1 MKKILNAFL
10 FLLCIIGLKGLQI
23 KAIDWEFIPKGI
35 NYISKDQFIM
45 TETDEDV
52 ILTSYRYIKID
63 SSITYWLKVGSE
75 NNLNN
80 ITFKDSSYRSNKV
93 LAEEGS
99 WQQLTKTGT
108 PLDYSS
114 SIEYLRLSFKYPK
127 ASNDFLTPEQ
137 VFENLEI
144 YFNLYDSSL
153 FNPDSDFTY
162 QGVDYSSYSQ
172 INSKDLRISYQTSFN
187 LTEFENSL
195 MAYDNYDGNITAKI
209 IKEVDT
215 YSAQENRVGNYL
227 VQYSVQDE
235 ALNESTFTLNLEV
248 YDEIPPTISGLNS
261 YEKSVNEEL
270 SVEELKTVLGITA
283 HDDYDGNLTDN
294 IVIENDLYTG
304 KENTVGEHTVTYK
317 VADSSNNTT
326 FFTATVIVTDSEGP
340 VFTGENSYTVN
351 TDETLDLE
359 EIRLS
364 LRAVDAVSGN
374 CFVELHL
381 DNYSFNKTKVGVYD
395 VIYKASDNEGNTT
408 YFTVTVTVKD
418 NIPPIFMI
426 KLNPINMATSSP
438 LSISNVLDMTRPYYG
453 FDTNLVYE
461 DRALVEGENIIHLSS
476 DNQNYELTINYI
488 KTEKKE
494 PSVRDSSKKLNFF
507 ERIRLFFRRIFG
519 RLF

>member
-1 MKKILNAFL
+1 M
-10 FLLCIIGLKGLQI
+10 
-23 KAIDWEFIPKGI
+23 
-35 NYISKDQFIM
+35 
-45 TETDEDV
+45 
-52 ILTSYRYIKID
+52 
-63 SSITYWLKVGSE
+63 
-75 NNLNN
+75 
-80 ITFKDSSYRSNKV
+80 
-93 LAEEGS
+93 
-99 WQQLTKTGT
+99 
-108 PLDYSS
+108 
-114 SIEYLRLSFKYPK
+114 
-127 ASNDFLTPEQ
+127 
-137 VFENLEI
+137 
-144 YFNLYDSSL
+144 
-153 FNPDSDFTY
+153 
-162 QGVDYSSYSQ
+162 
-172 INSKDLRISYQTSFN
+172 
-187 LTEFENSL
+187 
-195 MAYDNYDGNITAKI
+195 
-209 IKEVDT
+209 
-215 YSAQENRVGNYL
+215 
-227 VQYSVQDE
+227 
-235 ALNESTFTLNLEV
+235 EV

-453 FDTNLVYE
+453 LI
-461 DRALVEGENIIHLSS
+461 LI
-476 DNQNYELTINYI
+476 
-488 KTEKKE
+488 
-494 PSVRDSSKKLNFF
+494 
-507 ERIRLFFRRIFG
+507 
-519 RLF
+519 